1 MAGHRALLYTFA
13 KLCFLTDARTEL
25 NLIYNEAQKRLLY
38 CLSRLLLLK
47 TARLH
52 GPILNLLY

>member
-25 NLIYNEAQKRLLY
+25 NLIYNEAYIHLLNSVSSLMLE
-38 CLSRLLLLK
+38 LSS
-47 TARLH
+47 
-52 GPILNLLY
+52 I